1 MNRILLIPAA
11 LGCMTM
17 LGGCLPMMAVS
28 AASMVANSARGTPVS
43 NAHLAPTAREAC
55 SQLASP
61 HGTVHII
68 DVQQAKA
75 NRIIVWGTA
84 GEGAR
89 KQSFECHFGTAVIG
103 FKLRPIT
110 PAR

>member
-1 MNRILLIPAA
+1 MRRILLIPAA
-11 LGCMTM
+11 LGLVTT

-28 AASMVANSARGTPVS
+28 AVSMAANSARGTPVS
-43 NAHLAPTAREAC
+43 NANLAPTAREAC
-55 SQLASP
+55 TKVAAA
-61 HGTVHII
+61 HGAVHII
-68 DVQQAKA
+68 DVQQAKV

-84 GEGAR
+84 GEGAQ
-89 KQSFECHFGTAVIG
+89 KQSFECHFGTAVIA